1 MVAVARPGA
10 VRCQGREEVA
20 ALVRAA
26 ESSDWRRKGPATEIQ
41 LATGPTRE
49 VD

>member
-1 MVAVARPGA
+1 MVVVAMQRA

-26 ESSDWRRKGPATEIQ
+26 ESNDWHRKGPATEIQ
-41 LATGPTRE
+41 LATGQNHG